1 MFKDI
6 SPVEDFTGNMS
17 LEFVDYKL
25 GEPKYDEDEAKNH
38 DATYSAPL
46 RVKVRLVIKETGE
59 VKEQEVFMGDF
70 PLMTDTGTFIINGAE
85 RVIVSQL
92 VRSPSVYYSDHYEKI
107 GKRGL
112 TATVIPN
119 RGAWLEFETDARDV
133 VYVRIDR
140 TRKLPI
146 TVLLRALGMNT
157 DQEIIDLLGDNEYL
171 RNTLEKDNIETTE
184 KALLEIYER
193 LRPGEPP
200 TVENAKSLLV
210 SRFFDPKRYD
220 LAHVG
225 RYKMNKKLSKIGR
238 AHV

>member
-1 MFKDI
+1 MSQVIQYGRHAQRRSYARIEEKLELPNLIEIQTKSYEWFLESGLIEMFKDI

-25 GEPKYDEDEAKNH
+25 GEPKYNEEEAKNH

-59 VKEQEVFMGDF
+59 VKEQDVFMGDF

-92 VRSPSVYYSDHYEKI
+92 VRSPSVYFSEKFDKN
-107 GKRGL
+107 GKLNFG
-112 TATVIPN
+112 ATVIPN
-119 RGAWLEFETDARDV
+119 RGAWLEYEIDAKDV

-146 TVLLRALGMNT
+146 TVLLRALGFQT
-157 DQEIIDLLGDNEYL
+157 DEEIISLLGDNEYL
-171 RNTLEKDNIETTE
+171 RNTLEKDTTE
-184 KALLEIYER
+184 
-193 LRPGEPP
+193 
-200 TVENAKSLLV
+200 TVDQA
-210 SRFFDPKRYD
+210 R
-220 LAHVG
+220 
-225 RYKMNKKLSKIGR
+225 
-238 AHV
+238 